1 MRDPFE
7 QMYDEMSSVLWEDD
21 TAVSVQRRAADVTEG
36 RVRGRHRREP
46 TFDEIIDMSDFDI
59 GPAPRRIPAVG
70 EAMVMTLCV
79 ILCIFGLSLALAM
92 LFFDPLVD
100 YLSP

>member
-1 MRDPFE
+1 MSDSFA
-7 QMYDEMSSVLWEDD
+7 QLYDEMSSGSWEDD
-21 TAVSVQRRAADVTEG
+21 SSALVQRRAADVTEG
-36 RVRGRHRREP
+36 RSRGRHRREP

-59 GPAPRRIPAVG
+59 GPVPRGVPPVG
-70 EAMVMTLCV
+70 ETMVMTLCV